1 MKKVFSLLIIGLLFF
16 NCKNNITEVNE
27 STETATSEI
36 VFEQLEPQ
44 DFADEIANAKD
55 AQIVDVRTP
64 VEFKSKSIAN
74 AVNIDFNS
82 PNFDAEMNKLN
93 KENPVFVYCL
103 SGGRSKAA
111 AEKMQKAGFKKIY
124 ELNGGMLKWNASG
137 VTTETVNKP
146 AETNANTE
154 GISLEE
160 YKKLISSNKKVLVD
174 FNAVWCGPCR
184 QMSPVL
190 DKIQQEYKDK
200 GFTLVKID
208 VDKNEAVSNMMKVDG
223 IPYLVLY
230 ENGKKVWETVGYT
243 EASEIKK
250 HL

>member
-1 MKKVFSLLIIGLLFF
+1 MKKVLYVLLLALVIT
-16 NCKNNITEVNE
+16 NCKNNT
-27 STETATSEI
+27 TETTNNTENATEEI

-44 DFADEIANAKD
+44 DFADAIKEAKN
-55 AQIVDVRTP
+55 AQIVDVRTA
-64 VEFKSKSIAN
+64 EEYESKHIDN
-74 AVNIDFNS
+74 AVNVDFNS
-82 PNFDAEMNKLN
+82 PTFDADIAKLN
-93 KENPVFVYCL
+93 KENPVFIYCL

-111 AEKMQKAGFKKIY
+111 AEKMKNQGFKKIY

-137 VTTETVNKP
+137 VDAQTEAAT
-146 AETNANTE
+146 AE
-154 GISLEE
+154 GITVAE
-160 YKKLISSNKKVLVD
+160 YKKLINSNKKVLVD

-208 VDKNEAVSNMMKVDG
+208 VDKNEAISNEMKVDG

-230 ENGKKVWETVGYT
+230 ENGKKVWESVGYT
-243 EASEIKK
+243 QETEIKK